1 MEAILDKLL
10 DSFWL
15 KPKSVIIFWVLA
27 IVASLGYIPSTVE
40 ELSWKAYVFP
50 SLFFVISCGY
60 SIGTW
65 CHCRLPKATD
75 CLSSVLFIIDAE
87 SDQLF
92 RDVKNKLVTEFEERS
107 YDSDRNGLTAICV
120 EKEKV
125 AKFNI
130 HQPKSAI
137 DLLIRVNCMCLVSI
151 IYRVDSVTNAEDYSL
166 HIDFGVRHPD
176 IDDIVHNIL
185 LYDMQELG
193 HSIKDRRF
201 VKANTIDTMR
211 GTASTLSV
219 MFSYLIGLVM
229 LFAGA
234 PEKAYER
241 FHSLQATWTPSTS
254 DYIDPD
260 FSFVLKYRLYC
271 TCMELISLIQNQFF
285 LDNDPSILIDIE
297 KYNEE
302 ANTLFPNTY
311 SYFLNKAYYLV
322 AHDFNSKE
330 ARKCVNICRHSK
342 THQEWHYSDAFIAA
356 FEENPPYIVYGKYME
371 AFKYDY
377 PLDHIINFIMYMLDW
392 VPEKTTLH
400 LAAGLVYD
408 ELGDKIF
415 AQQHYDMF
423 FEKYDDPRLKRI
435 LISQKKWNPRSE
447 KTKGIA

>member
-1 MEAILDKLL
+1 MDALINKLL

-15 KPKSVIIFWVLA
+15 KPISVFICWVLA
-27 IVASLGYIPSTVE
+27 IVASLGYIPPTVE
-40 ELSWKAYVFP
+40 ELSWKVYVFP

-65 CHCRLPKATD
+65 CHCRLPKAKD

-107 YDSDRNGLTAICV
+107 YDSDPNGLTAICV
-120 EKEKV
+120 KKEKV
-125 AKFNI
+125 AKYNI

-137 DLLIRVNCMCLVSI
+137 NLLIRVNCMCLVSI

-176 IDDIVHNIL
+176 IDNKVRNIL
-185 LYDMQELG
+185 LYDMRELG
-193 HSIKDRRF
+193 HSIIDRRF

-234 PEKAYER
+234 PKKAYER
-241 FHSLQATWTPSTS
+241 FHSLQTTWTPSTS

-271 TCMELISLIQNQFF
+271 TCMTLVSLIQDQFF
-285 LDNDPSILIDIE
+285 LDNDPSIHIE
-297 KYNEE
+297 MVKYNEE
-302 ANTLFPNTY
+302 ANDLFPNTY
-311 SYFLNKAYYLV
+311 DYFQNKAYYLI
-322 AHDFNSKE
+322 AHDFNSTE
-330 ARKCVNICRHSK
+330 ARKCMSFCKNSK
-342 THQEWHYSDAFIAA
+342 THQEWHYGVAFIAA
-356 FEENPPYIVYGKYME
+356 FEGESPYIVYRKYMD
-371 AFKYDY
+371 AFKYDH
-377 PLDHIINFIMYMLDW
+377 PLDQIINYIMYILDRA
-392 VPEKTTLH
+392 PEKTTLH
-400 LAAGLVYD
+400 LAAALVYD
-408 ELGDKIF
+408 ELEDKIL
-415 AQQHYDMF
+415 AQQQYDMF
-423 FEKYDDPRLKRI
+423 FEKYDEPRLKRI

-447 KTKGIA
+447 KNKGIA